1 MENNLVEL
9 KFDRVNEYF
18 EKFKKE
24 YDADY
29 EANKEKGTRT
39 VIPYHKLITPTV
51 SSGIVLIA
59 FFIANHV
66 SSVLPKTNSNDI
78 SDSSSHM
85 SEILSSWVMPA
96 VVLFFIAV
104 FLITIVRVMVNSYE
118 ITDEYTKTEYYH
130 KIKPR
135 MLDKLRAELHN
146 SITENMLI
154 FDKNGLIIGPDLSKK
169 ENKRIFS
176 EAERKLE
183 SKQS

>member
-135 MLDKLRAELHN
+135 MLNKLHNELHN
-146 SITENMLI
+146 SITERMLI
-154 FDKNGLIIGPDLSKK
+154 FDTNGMIVAPNLSTNESRK
-169 ENKRIFS
+169 IFG
-176 EAERKLE
+176 EAEKRLNQNGK
-183 SKQS
+183 